1 MTIRGIILSPFQPM
15 AQQYKVQRYEG
26 QIQNALPPLPTKA
39 STAIVQ
45 GRFLTIDTNGYIVEA
60 TDSTSTVIL
69 GYSLQA
75 KASSDTSTDPIA
87 IDVLRK
93 GDLLRVIIDSGGSA
107 TAATSQAMVGDTCD
121 IASTGGLAQATDTHH
136 DVRILSMNMF
146 AAHRVADATSEI
158 LVSLNNAMF

>member
-1 MTIRGIILSPFQPM
+1 M

-26 QIQNALPPLPTKA
+26 QTQNALPPLPTKA

-45 GRFLTIDTNGYIVEA
+45 GRFLTIDGNGYVVEA
-60 TDSTSTVIL
+60 TDSTSTVII
-69 GYSLQA
+69 GYSLEA
-75 KASSDTSTDPIA
+75 KASSDATTTPIA

-93 GDLLRVIIDSGGSA
+93 GDLLRVTLDSGGSA
-107 TAATSQAMVGDTCD
+107 TAATAQAMVGDTCD

-146 AAHRVADATSEI
+146 APYRVGDATSEI
-158 LVSLNNAMF
+158 LVSLVNAAF